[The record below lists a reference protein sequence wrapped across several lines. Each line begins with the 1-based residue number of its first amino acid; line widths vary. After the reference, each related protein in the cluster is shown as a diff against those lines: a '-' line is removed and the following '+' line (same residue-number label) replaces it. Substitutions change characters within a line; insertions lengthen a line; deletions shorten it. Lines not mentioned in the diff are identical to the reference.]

1 MTDTVMNGSKVTLHY
16 RGTLEDGE
24 EFDSSYNRDAPM
36 DVTVGDGGL
45 IKGFDDALL
54 EMEAGGTKT
63 ITLAP
68 EEAYGMVN
76 PDAFTILEKSMF
88 PEDFEFS
95 EGLVVPLQGPD
106 GGPFPAVITQ
116 VGDDNVTVDLNHPM
130 AGKDLTFEIEVLS
143 VDNSE
148 TNDETTSS

>member
-1 MTDTVMNGSKVTLHY
+1 METV
-16 RGTLEDGE
+16 
-24 EFDSSYNRDAPM
+24 DS
-36 DVTVGDGGL
+36 
-45 IKGFDDALL
+45 FDDALL
-54 EMEAGGTKT
+54 EMETGDTKT
-63 ITLAP
+63 FTLTP
-68 EEAYGMVN
+68 EDAYGMPN

-88 PEDFEFS
+88 PDDFVFN

-106 GGPFPAVITQ
+106 GGPFPAVITE
-116 VGDDNVTVDLNHPM
+116 VGDENVTVDLNHPM